1 MLSDGKVLE
10 TDLFLSATGL
20 VPNTQMADKAGLAT
34 DIGIAANNIMQ
45 ASSPDVYPIG
55 DCASL
60 SGQVFAYIEPI
71 RRQAEAIAADIC
83 GEQERFMPLPPL
95 VKVKTPSMPISVC
108 RPSGPIADDAWVAVD
123 DPDDGLHFEIRS
135 DKTIAGFVLS
145 GTLAS
150 KAGGHY
156 QRLRA

>member
-83 GEQERFMPLPPL
+83 GEQERFMPAPP
-95 VKVKTPSMPISVC
+95 
-108 RPSGPIADDAWVAVD
+108 GEGEDAEYAD
-123 DPDDGLHFEIRS
+123 
-135 DKTIAGFVLS
+135 
-145 GTLAS
+145 
-150 KAGGHY
+150 
-156 QRLRA
+156 QRLSPVRAHCRRCLGCR